1 MEINSKKKHVLGQML
16 CWTLTFISIV
26 VLVVS
31 ILLSFFKGGTI
42 ILSGLIVA
50 GLIMACVS
58 TLVSDYLQRK
68 YDEHEYK
75 KWR

>member
-1 MEINSKKKHVLGQML
+1 MKINSKKKHVLGQML
-16 CWTLTFISIV
+16 CWTITFISII
-26 VLVVS
+26 VLVAS
-31 ILLSFFKGGTI
+31 ILLSVFSGGTI